1 MFERDH
7 FDNGIRS
14 GSIQQQLAM
23 DSSICTPLGLD
34 QRLRLLRLLTMSL
47 PAVLV
52 PDKKQIDRL
61 TDRHEQEEKGKKM

>member
-1 MFERDH
+1 
-7 FDNGIRS
+7 
-14 GSIQQQLAM
+14 M

-61 TDRHEQEEKGKKM
+61 TNRHEQEEKGKKM